1 MLKKVITIFLLFTLS
16 IQILPVQ
23 QLGKA
28 LFSNSFNEELPH
40 ANNINDL
47 EKDCCKKLNSE
58 FINWHQSFSQQI
70 VIIKTLQYIHISEAV
85 PHNHSTEILV
95 PPPNC

>member
-1 MLKKVITIFLLFTLS
+1 MLKRVITIFLLFTLS
-16 IQILPVQ
+16 MQILPVQ

-40 ANNINDL
+40 ADDTNDL

-58 FINWHQSFSQQI
+58 FINWHNDFSHQI
-70 VIIKTLQYIHISEAV
+70 AFNKTLHYIHISEAV